1 MPGRTLQST
10 SNYRYS
16 INGQEKSPEIATNT
30 TTAEFWQ
37 YDSRIG
43 RRWNIDPKP
52 IASISVYVSF
62 NNNPIINIDIDGD
75 TSIIKP
81 NRVQYSK
88 DRTEIV
94 ASIETNI
101 IVKILNVSKRSEVK
115 SYITD
120 FVNSKRTIFKS
131 GKTATYI
138 KYDHKGKTMPKNT
151 DGSFQQVTVSGD
163 IKITISFVQINSIND
178 IKPGDDV
185 LIYGDNLS
193 SLAKDM
199 DGLAFGKNLTLVDS
213 KARDRHHTVLHE
225 ILHTLGLWDL
235 YKKGP
240 NGPTSNGTDNIMDLN
255 GGYEINEEQAGI
267 MIAELIDDRG
277 RRMAKE
283 NLYNTLEMAKEP
295 IKKLFK

>member
-1 MPGRTLQST
+1 MPGRNLQS
-10 SNYRYS
+10 SNNYRYS
-16 INGQEKSPEIATNT
+16 INGQEKSPEINTNT

-52 IASISVYVSF
+52 ITSISVYVSF
-62 NNNPIINIDIDGD
+62 NNNPIINMDINGD

-81 NRVQYSK
+81 NKVEYSK
-88 DRTEIV
+88 DRTKIV

-101 IVKILNVSKRSEVK
+101 IIKILNVSKRPEVK

-120 FVNSKRTIFKS
+120 FVNSKRTFFKA
-131 GKTATYI
+131 GKTTTYL
-138 KYDHKGKTMPKNT
+138 KYDHKGKTMPKKT

-163 IKITISFVQINSIND
+163 IKITISFVQINNINE

-193 SLAKDM
+193 SQASDL
-199 DGLAFGKNLTLVDS
+199 DGLAYGKNLTLIDS
-213 KARDRHHTVLHE
+213 KARDRHHTVVHE

-240 NGPTSNGTDNIMDLN
+240 DGATSNGTNNIMDLN
-255 GGYEINEEQAGI
+255 GGYEINEEQAGV

-277 RRMAKE
+277 RRMANE
-283 NLYNTLEMAKEP
+283 TLYNTLQYAKEA